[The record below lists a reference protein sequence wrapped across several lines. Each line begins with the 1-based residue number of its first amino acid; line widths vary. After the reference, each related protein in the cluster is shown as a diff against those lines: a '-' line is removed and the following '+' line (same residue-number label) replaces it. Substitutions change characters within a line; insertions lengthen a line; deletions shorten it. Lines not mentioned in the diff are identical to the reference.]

1 MRSITRL
8 LYKVPAIIRWPLTVV
23 LAFVGVQQLF
33 TVNSYKADLNH
44 TNTLHVV
51 IGLACCL
58 VALLFLIAA
67 GIESN
72 EQTER
77 RRR

>member
-1 MRSITRL
+1 MKSITKI
-8 LYKVPAIIRWPLTVV
+8 LYKVPAVIRWPLTVV

-33 TVNSYKADLNH
+33 TVNSYKADMNN
-44 TNTLHVV
+44 TNTQHII

-67 GIESN
+67 GVESN
-72 EQTER
+72 QQNER
-77 RRR
+77 RR